1 MELSEAVKYAKMAI
15 KAKKEIGKLASSD
28 EMIVTLYEEIQRL
41 QGLNESLQEE
51 VIYYTERDAGSSL

>member
-1 MELSEAVKYAKMAI
+1 MELSEAVKYAEMAI

-51 VIYYTERDAGSSL
+51 VIYYAEQEAGSSL